1 MKRIDL
7 ITLLFVFVISSCD
20 KINGPYRQN
29 DVIPPPSSG
38 DTVVKKV
45 LVEDYTG
52 HTCGN
57 CPAAARML
65 NDTIKPLFGDRLIIL
80 GIHAGY
86 FAEPCPPHTYPSY
99 ASYPAYST
107 DFNTPAGTQ
116 WFNDFNIQLSPNGMV
131 NRVKVGSSYA
141 VAPGN
146 WATRINQEMQKEP
159 VLSIKLS
166 PTYNTVT
173 RQLDVTA
180 AIKTLKDMNGNFNLV
195 LGISEDHV
203 IDWQL
208 DYTISPAVPP
218 NYQNNPNYDH
228 RHVFRGAINGV
239 NGFGEQIIAGN
250 AGVGFTASRSY
261 SYTIPTA
268 WNENNCS
275 VVAFVYNTV
284 SKEIV
289 QAEEIKMK

>member
-1 MKRIDL
+1 MKNRFF
-7 ITLLFVFVISSCD
+7 TLLALALLIAGCD
-20 KINGPYRQN
+20 EINGPTRQSI
-29 DVIPPPSSG
+29 VIPPPSG

-65 NDTIKPLFGDRLIIL
+65 NDTIKPLYGDRLIVL

-86 FAEPCPPHTYPSY
+86 FAEPCPPHTYPSN
-99 ASYPAYST
+99 SSWPAYST

-131 NRVKVGSSYA
+131 NRVKVGSSFA
-141 VAPGN
+141 IAPGN
-146 WATRINQEMQKEP
+146 WATRVNLILQQEPE
-159 VLSIKLS
+159 LGIKLTS
-166 PTYNTVT
+166 SYNTAT

-180 AIKTLKDMNGNFNLV
+180 AIKTVKAMTGNYNIV
-195 LGISEDHV
+195 LGISEDNIV
-203 IDWQL
+203 DWQL
-208 DYTISPAVPP
+208 DYKILPSVPP
-218 NYQNNPNYDH
+218 NYQNNPNYVH

-239 NGFGEQIIAGN
+239 NGFGEQVIAGN
-250 AGVGFTASRSY
+250 AEVGFTASKTY
-261 SYTIPTA
+261 SYGIPSA

-275 VVAFVYNTV
+275 VVAFVYNTT

-289 QAEEIKMK
+289 QAEEVKMK